1 MSSIYFIES
10 MSETF
15 NKFQEFKSLV
25 ENQTR
30 KHIHSLRYDNEC
42 DFKSHA
48 FKDLCSD
55 ARICRQMIV
64 PYNP

>member
-1 MSSIYFIES
+1 MAYKRRMNKLVLKEKN
-10 MSETF
+10 ETF
-15 NKFQEFKSLV
+15 KKIQEFKALV
-25 ENQTR
+25 QNQTR

-55 ARICRQMIV
+55 T
-64 PYNP
+64 